1 MRRFSELFL
10 FGMLFMSTVSC
21 HSGAKQ
27 EENPLLDI
35 EAWDTP
41 YRVPPFDRIRP
52 EHYLPAFE
60 RAMAIHDAEIDAIV
74 TNNDAPDFKNVI
86 EAYDDAGRM
95 LEEVALIFEMVSSAD
110 MTDEL
115 MAVQENVMPRLAAH
129 SDRIGMNGKLFEKVK
144 SVYDQRL
151 SLSLDPRQLRLVE
164 KIYTEFVRSG
174 ALLNEADKARLQ
186 EINEALSLA
195 SVEFGRH
202 LLAENDRYRLLLGS
216 DELDG
221 IPAGVRETAQQAAK
235 EIGEEGKYLFTL
247 SQPSM
252 IPLLTYSS
260 RRDLR
265 EQIYKAYLQ
274 RGNHDD
280 ELDNKRL
287 IADFIRLRSEKARLL
302 GFDSYADYVLAEQ
315 MAGKPAAAYELL
327 EEIWTPALKRAEQ
340 ELAEMQPLLEADI
353 PGATFESWDW
363 WYYAEKLRKK
373 NYALDEEMLRPYFS
387 LENVRSGIFFLA
399 NRLYGIT
406 FRPIN
411 VPLYN
416 EECSAFEV
424 LDADSSHLGVLYFDL
439 FPRAGKGS
447 GAWCGYF
454 RAQSYRDG
462 KRVDPVVGIVC
473 NFPRPAGSTPSLL
486 TADNVETL
494 FHEFGHALH
503 FLFHDVKYRSL
514 SDVEGDFVELPSQ
527 IMENWAFEPEMLEQ
541 YATHYRT
548 NDPIPADLV
557 RKLRRSTLFNQ
568 GFATTELVAAALS
581 DLDIHSLRSA
591 DGLDVNAFERRAL
604 TERRGLIPQIEP
616 RYHYTYFRHIFDG
629 GYSAGYYFYLWAELL
644 DQDAF
649 DYFRQSR
656 DLFDRTIADR
666 FRREV
671 LERGGEADG
680 MTLYRNF
687 RGEEPSK
694 IPMLRSRGLWVEPEP
709 EETEEV
715 EMPDPDDF

>member
-1 MRRFSELFL
+1 MKRIPLFL
-10 FGMLFMSTVSC
+10 SILLMTVSC
-21 HSGAKQ
+21 KSGTQ
-27 EENPLLDI
+27 TGENPFFS
-35 EAWDTP
+35 AWETP
-41 YRVPPFDRIRP
+41 YGVPPFDRIAP
-52 EHYLPAFE
+52 GHFMPAFE
-60 RAMAIHDAEIDAIV
+60 RAMSLHDAEIEAIV
-74 TNNDAPDFKNVI
+74 SNNDEPTFENVI
-86 EAYDDAGRM
+86 VAYDKSGLALEQAGLVFGM
-95 LEEVALIFEMVSSAD
+95 LCEAESNEELRAL
-110 MTDEL
+110 
-115 MAVQENVMPRLAAH
+115 QEQAMPLLAAH
-129 SDRIGMNGKLFEKVK
+129 ADRIGMNERLFAKVK
-144 SVYDQRL
+144 SVYDRRAEFDLDADAMRL
-151 SLSLDPRQLRLVE
+151 LE
-164 KIYTEFVRSG
+164 KTYRDFVRSG
-174 ALLNEADKARLQ
+174 ALLDEERKARLKA
-186 EINEALSLA
+186 INEELALN
-195 SVEFGRH
+195 SVKFGAN
-202 LLAENDRYRLLLGS
+202 LLAENNNFAL
-216 DELDG
+216 ELTIDDLEG
-221 IPAGVRETAQQAAK
+221 IPTTARELAREKAR
-235 EIGEEGKYLFTL
+235 ELGKSDRFVFTL
-247 SQPSM
+247 HKPSL
-252 IPLLTYSS
+252 IPFLTYSK

-265 EQIYKAYLQ
+265 ERIYKAYLNRCSNGDQ
-274 RGNHDD
+274 Y
-280 ELDNKRL
+280 DNRQL
-287 IADFIRLRSEKARLL
+287 INDFVRLRAEKARLL
-302 GFDSYADYVLAEQ
+302 GFESYADYVLAEQ
-315 MAGKPAAAYELL
+315 MARTPRAAYELL
-327 EEIWTPALKRAEQ
+327 DEIWTPALERAGQ

-373 NYALDEEMLRPYFS
+373 NYALDQEMLRPYFS

-406 FRPIN
+406 FRPVN

-462 KRVDPVVGIVC
+462 ERVDPVVGIVC
-473 NFPRPAGSTPSLL
+473 NFPRLAGSAPSLL
-486 TADNVETL
+486 TADDVETL

-514 SDVEGDFVELPSQ
+514 ADVEGDFVELPSQ

-557 RKLRRSTLFNQ
+557 RKLRRSALFNQ

-581 DLDIHSLRSA
+581 DLDIHSLTSA
-591 DGLDVNAFERRAL
+591 EGLDVNAFEHRVLA
-604 TERRGLIPQIEP
+604 ERRGLIPQIEP
-616 RYHYTYFRHIFDG
+616 RYRYTYFRHIFDG

-649 DYFRQSR
+649 DCFRQSR

-687 RGEEPSK
+687 RGGEPSK
-694 IPMLRSRGLWVEPEP
+694 IPMLRSRGLWTEPEPEP
-709 EETEEV
+709 EEEI

>member
-1 MRRFSELFL
+1 
-10 FGMLFMSTVSC
+10 MSTVSC
-21 HSGAKQ
+21 QSGAKK
-27 EENPLLDI
+27 EENPLFDI
-35 EAWDTP
+35 ESWDTP

-74 TNNDAPDFKNVI
+74 TNNDTPDFANVI

-110 MTDEL
+110 MTDCL
-115 MAVQENVMPRLAAH
+115 MAIQENVMPRLAAH
-129 SDRIGMNGKLFEKVK
+129 ADRIGMNEKLFEKVK

-151 SLSLDPRQLRLVE
+151 SLSLKPDQLRLTE
-164 KIYTEFVRSG
+164 KIYREFVRSG
-174 ALLNEADKARLQ
+174 ALLGPEEKARLQ
-186 EINEALSLA
+186 EINEALSLT

-216 DELDG
+216 EELEG
-221 IPAGVRETAQQAAK
+221 LPTGVRETARLAA
-235 EIGEEGKYLFTL
+235 EAVGESGKYLFTL

-252 IPLLTYSS
+252 IPFLTYSS

-265 EQIYKAYLQ
+265 EQIYKAYIQ

-280 ELDNKRL
+280 ELDNKGL
-287 IADFIRLRSEKARLL
+287 IADFVRLRSEKARLL
-302 GFDSYADYVLAEQ
+302 GFDTYADYVLAEQ

-327 EEIWTPALKRAEQ
+327 DEIWTPALKRAEQ
-340 ELAEMQPLLEADI
+340 ELAEMQPLLTADL
-353 PGATFESWDW
+353 PDATFESWDW

-387 LENVRSGIFFLA
+387 LENVRSGIFLLA

-411 VPLYN
+411 VPCYN
-416 EECSAFEV
+416 EECSAYEV
-424 LDADSSHLGVLYFDL
+424 LDVDSSHLGVLYFDL
-439 FPRAGKGS
+439 HPRSGKGS

-454 RAQSYRDG
+454 RAQSYRNG
-462 KRVDPVVGIVC
+462 ERVDPVVGIVC
-473 NFPRPAGSTPSLL
+473 NFPRPAGATPALL
-486 TADNVETL
+486 SADDVETF

-503 FLFHDVKYRSL
+503 FLFHDVKYRTL
-514 SDVEGDFVELPSQ
+514 AEVEGDFVELPSQ
-527 IMENWAFEPEMLEQ
+527 IMENWAFEPEMLAQ

-548 NDPIPADLV
+548 NEPIPADLV

-581 DLDIHSLRSA
+581 DLDIHSLTSA
-591 DGLDVNAFERRAL
+591 EGLDVNAFERRVL

-656 DLFDRTIADR
+656 NLFDRTIADR

-671 LERGGEADG
+671 LARGGEADG

-694 IPMLRSRGLWVEPEP
+694 IPMLKSRGLWTEPEV
-709 EETEEV
+709 EEPEEV
-715 EMPDPDDF
+715 EMPDPNDF

>member
-1 MRRFSELFL
+1 
-10 FGMLFMSTVSC
+10 MSTVSC
-21 HSGAKQ
+21 RSGEKK

-35 EAWDTP
+35 EAWETP

-74 TNNDAPDFKNVI
+74 TNNDAPDFRNVI

-110 MTDEL
+110 MTDQL

-129 SDRIGMNGKLFEKVK
+129 SDRIGMNAKLFEKVK

-151 SLSLDPRQLRLVE
+151 SLSLEPDQLRLVE

-174 ALLNEADKARLQ
+174 ALLGDADKARLQ

-216 DELDG
+216 DELEG
-221 IPAGVRETAQQAAK
+221 LPTGVRETAMQAAR

-265 EQIYKAYLQ
+265 EQIYKAYLR
-274 RGNHDD
+274 RGNQDD
-280 ELDNKRL
+280 DLDNKRL

-302 GFDSYADYVLAEQ
+302 GFESYADYVLAEQ
-315 MAGKPAAAYELL
+315 MARTPRAAYELL
-327 EEIWTPALKRAEQ
+327 DEIWTPALERAGQ

-373 NYALDEEMLRPYFS
+373 NYALDQEMLRPYFS

-406 FRPIN
+406 FRPVN

-462 KRVDPVVGIVC
+462 ERVDPVVGIVC
-473 NFPRPAGSTPSLL
+473 NFPRLAGSAPSLL
-486 TADNVETL
+486 TADDVETL

-514 SDVEGDFVELPSQ
+514 ADVEGDFVELPSQ

-548 NDPIPADLV
+548 NDPIRDDRTGCGGPFRSGYPLADVGRRARRERLRAPGAGRAARTDPADRAPLPLHLFPPH
-557 RKLRRSTLFNQ
+557 LRRRLLGRLLF
-568 GFATTELVAAALS
+568 LS
-581 DLDIHSLRSA
+581 LGRTARSGRFRLFPSEPRPLRP
-591 DGLDVNAFERRAL
+591 DHRRPVPPRGAGAG
-604 TERRGLIPQIEP
+604 RRGRRHDPLSQFPRRGALEDPHAPQP
-616 RYHYTYFRHIFDG
+616 RPV
-629 GYSAGYYFYLWAELL
+629 
-644 DQDAF
+644 
-649 DYFRQSR
+649 
-656 DLFDRTIADR
+656 DRTRTRAGGGDR
-666 FRREV
+666 D
-671 LERGGEADG
+671 A
-680 MTLYRNF
+680 
-687 RGEEPSK
+687 
-694 IPMLRSRGLWVEPEP
+694 RSG
-709 EETEEV
+709 
-715 EMPDPDDF
+715 

>member
-1 MRRFSELFL
+1 
-10 FGMLFMSTVSC
+10 MSTVSC
-21 HSGAKQ
+21 RSGEKK

-35 EAWDTP
+35 EAWETP

-74 TNNDAPDFKNVI
+74 TNNDAPDFRNVI

-110 MTDEL
+110 MTDQL

-129 SDRIGMNGKLFEKVK
+129 SDRIGMNAKLFEKVK

-151 SLSLDPRQLRLVE
+151 SLSLEPDQLRLVE

-174 ALLNEADKARLQ
+174 ALLGDADKARLQ

-216 DELDG
+216 DELEG
-221 IPAGVRETAQQAAK
+221 LPTGVRETAMQAAR

-265 EQIYKAYLQ
+265 EQIYKAYLR
-274 RGNHDD
+274 RGNQDD
-280 ELDNKRL
+280 DLDNKRL

-302 GFDSYADYVLAEQ
+302 GFESYADYVLAEQ
-315 MAGKPAAAYELL
+315 MARTPRAAYELL
-327 EEIWTPALKRAEQ
+327 DEIWTPALERAGQ

-373 NYALDEEMLRPYFS
+373 NYALDQEMLRPYFS

-406 FRPIN
+406 FRPVN

-462 KRVDPVVGIVC
+462 ERVDPVVGIVC
-473 NFPRPAGSTPSLL
+473 NFPRLAGSAPSLL
-486 TADNVETL
+486 TADDVETL

-514 SDVEGDFVELPSQ
+514 ADVEGDIVELPSQ
-527 IMENWAFEPEMLEQ
+527 IMENWAFEPEVLKQ

-557 RKLRRSTLFNQ
+557 RKLRRSALFTQ

-581 DLDIHSLRSA
+581 DLDIHSLTSA
-591 DGLDVNAFERRAL
+591 EGLDVNAFEHRVLA
-604 TERRGLIPQIEP
+604 ERRGLIPQIEP
-616 RYHYTYFRHIFDG
+616 RYRYTYFRHIFDG

-649 DYFRQSR
+649 DCFRQSR

-687 RGEEPSK
+687 RGGEPSK
-694 IPMLRSRGLWVEPEP
+694 IPMLRSRGLWTEPEPEP
-709 EETEEV
+709 EEEI